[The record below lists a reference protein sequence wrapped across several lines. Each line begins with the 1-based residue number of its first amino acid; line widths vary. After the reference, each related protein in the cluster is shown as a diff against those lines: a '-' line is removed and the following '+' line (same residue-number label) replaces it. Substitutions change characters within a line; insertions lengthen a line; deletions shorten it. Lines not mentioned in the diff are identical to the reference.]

1 MRVRPVSGKIVVMAT
16 PPDIALPSG
25 SKHAAGI
32 AALLEAVLQSAGATD
47 AAEREKA
54 FAGGPLPAP
63 LDAYVAKVRS
73 ESYRVTDE
81 DVGNLRAAGH
91 PEDAIFELT
100 VAAALG
106 GAARGLAA
114 ALRALRE
121 AG

>member
-1 MRVRPVSGKIVVMAT
+1 MAT
-16 PPDIALPSG
+16 ASDIMLPAG
-25 SKHAAGI
+25 SKQADGV
-32 AALLEAVLQSAGATD
+32 AALLKAVLESAGATD
-47 AAEREKA
+47 LAAREKA
-54 FAGGPLPAP
+54 FAGGPVDPA
-63 LDAYVAKVRS
+63 LDAYLAKVRS
-73 ESYRVTDE
+73 ESYRVTDA
-81 DVGNLRAAGH
+81 DVGDLRAGGH